1 MEKNIPTY
9 KISDDQAL
17 SENGEF
23 MGISEVAYTSNPAI
37 ILKGVAFD
45 AAKPSKEMRFA
56 DALKMRVAAPALIP
70 NIPIYRK
77 DNELGEYNVVFTQE
91 RVDSLFRNFMKTH
104 GSKPFNLDHTSAKTD
119 SYILEIWQ
127 VSQDPKTDR
136 SFMEYGIECPA
147 GSIFIVSQFEDPE
160 YFQKEI
166 IEKGRTGYSIEGFLG
181 LELAQIIKDKYM
193 KKEKLEAVRKADGN
207 EVFINGEIAV
217 DSEVYCN
224 EPSYVLINGEKS
236 EMKYPYYG
244 DVIELEDGQILIMA
258 NSKIV
263 EITQKE
269 QFKKTKMEKQKFE
282 KQILEDGTPVFIS
295 NGEAFIIDDNGDK
308 APIFD
313 GEHKLKDG
321 SIIATVG
328 GKITEKE
335 TEAPIEAAKTEEKP
349 VEEKPVACAESPIPA
364 VSEEKKDEEK
374 MADAPVAEKPADAPV
389 ATPDEAAILAV
400 VQPKLDELMKAI
412 ADLKTLVETSDVP
425 VDVEMNKAK
434 FTNVAK
440 PTGVDTLASFFKNV
454 DKN

>member
-23 MGISEVAYTSNPAI
+23 MGIDEVAYTATPAI
-37 ILKGVAFD
+37 MTKGIAFNSVQPTE
-45 AAKPSKEMRFA
+45 KMRFA
-56 DALKMRVAAPALIP
+56 DTLKMRVAAPALIP
-70 NIPIYRK
+70 DVSIYRK
-77 DNELGEYNVVFTQE
+77 DDDLGEYNVVFTKE
-91 RVDSLFRNFMKTH
+91 RIESLYNNFMKRK
-104 GSKPFNLDHTSAKTD
+104 GANPFNLDHTNQKTE
-119 SYILEIWQ
+119 SYILESWITGP
-127 VSQDPKTDR
+127 SATDR
-136 SFMEYGIECPA
+136 SFTKYGVECPE
-147 GSIFIVSQFEDPE
+147 GSVFIVSQFTDAD

-181 LELAQIIKDKYM
+181 LELSQII
-193 KKEKLEAVRKADGN
+193 
-207 EVFINGEIAV
+207 
-217 DSEVYCN
+217 
-224 EPSYVLINGEKS
+224 
-236 EMKYPYYG
+236 
-244 DVIELEDGQILIMA
+244 
-258 NSKIV
+258 
-263 EITQKE
+263 KE

-321 SIIATVG
+321 SIIETVG

-335 TEAPIEAAKTEEKP
+335 IESPIEAAKTEEKP

-364 VSEEKKDEEK
+364 VAEEKKDEEK
-374 MADAPVAEKPADAPV
+374 MADEPVAEKPVDAPV

-425 VDVEMNKAK
+425 VDIEMNKAK